1 MRGVKLM
8 KTNEKL
14 MSLISTYEGR
24 DIDLCYYVF
33 ESLKGLSKQDSA
45 QGLKL
50 FFEEVKRVKSSQT
63 FKLEIKV
70 LEDDLK
76 QYHKIYAKYINE
88 LLNTLVKKAHLNNW
102 TVDEF
107 YNVLWEILINDRM
120 FNEDNVCAFVILCLA
135 QSPLLPYVELG
146 KPVEMDND
154 KFSSLI
160 QAQMM
165 SIQKIQHILGLG
177 LEQKTEVASLIL
189 EELLQ
194 VQDREKQIVLLAVI
208 FDEVLKNKLKNL
220 QNIMQ
225 EAKIEEK

>member
-50 FFEEVKRVKSSQT
+50 FFEEIKRVKSSQT

-102 TVDEF
+102 TVE
-107 YNVLWEILINDRM
+107 
-120 FNEDNVCAFVILCLA
+120 
-135 QSPLLPYVELG
+135 
-146 KPVEMDND
+146 
-154 KFSSLI
+154 
-160 QAQMM
+160 
-165 SIQKIQHILGLG
+165 
-177 LEQKTEVASLIL
+177 
-189 EELLQ
+189 
-194 VQDREKQIVLLAVI
+194 
-208 FDEVLKNKLKNL
+208 
-220 QNIMQ
+220 
-225 EAKIEEK
+225 

>member
-1 MRGVKLM
+1 M

-14 MSLISTYEGR
+14 MSLISTYDGR

-70 LEDDLK
+70 SEDDLK

>member
-50 FFEEVKRVKSSQT
+50 FFE
-63 FKLEIKV
+63 EIKV

-189 EELLQ
+189 DELLQ

-208 FDEVLKNKLKNL
+208 FDEVLKDKLKNL
-220 QNIMQ
+220 QSIMQ